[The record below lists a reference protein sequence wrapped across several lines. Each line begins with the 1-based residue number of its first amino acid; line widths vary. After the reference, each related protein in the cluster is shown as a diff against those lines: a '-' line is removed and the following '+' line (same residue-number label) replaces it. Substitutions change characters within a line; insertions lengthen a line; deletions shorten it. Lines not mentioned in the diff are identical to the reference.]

1 MWYDRENEWIDLF
14 INARPASSRNE
25 IVGIFDDTLKIK
37 VKAPAVEGAANK
49 ELVKFL
55 SKLFKVPKSQILF
68 VSGET
73 SKRKRIRLP
82 KSEKLLDFIERM
94 DDASSKENVK

>member
-1 MWYDRENEWIDLF
+1 MWYDVKENSVDFF
-14 INARPASSRNE
+14 INARPASSKNV
-25 IVGIFDDTLKIK
+25 IVGVYDDALKIK

-49 ELVKFL
+49 ELIKFL
-55 SKLFKVPKSQILF
+55 AKLCKVPKSEVLF

-82 KSEKLLDFIERM
+82 RNARVEALIDRYRE
-94 DDASSKENVK
+94 

>member
-1 MWYDRENEWIDLF
+1 MWYDQTEKFVDLY

-37 VKAPAVEGAANK
+37 VKAPAVEGAANR

-55 SKLFKVPKSQILF
+55 SKMFKIPKSEILF

-73 SKRKRIRLP
+73 SKRKRLRLP
-82 KSEKLLDFIERM
+82 RNEKLMQFIREM
-94 DDASSKENVK
+94 ET